1 GLTVG
6 YFILSNITSGW
17 PIALAVAAT
26 MACSFFVQAGEGAV
40 FAMVPLVKRRM
51 TGQVA
56 GMAGAYGNVGAV
68 TFLTVLSFV
77 SPQIFF
83 ITIAGAALVTIVAVA
98 LLLEEPKGHMAEV
111 LPDGTVQMIE
121 VE

>member
-1 GLTVG
+1 MGL
-6 YFILSNITSGW
+6 IDSSW
-17 PIALAVAAT
+17 PIPLAVIIT
-26 MACSFFVQAGEGAV
+26 MGCSFFVQSGEGAV
-40 FAMVPLVKRRM
+40 FAMVPLVKRRL

-83 ITIAGAALVTIVAVA
+83 WVIGASAIVALTSVI
-98 LLLEEPKGHMAEV
+98 LFLDEPEGKMAEV

-121 VE
+121 VT